1 MVYLSNQQ
9 QFLWSVLL
17 LTIEMTS
24 KCSKT
29 TSCRRVVSLQSFEH
43 FDVISMV
50 NKSTD
55 HVVVRLFFY
64 HNIDSFDVY
73 FNCNFLENAHPK
85 KRKTNCATITSFPW
99 SVLLSNMALNQFNQ
113 RGRNDSVIVKTLIEY
128 RNDVKIFKTR
138 VEPLAAGEWFH
149 YKVLNMV
156 FKNCTG
162 EKNGNI
168 LTLHLCHH

>member
-9 QFLWSVLL
+9 QFPWSVLL

-55 HVVVRLFFY
+55 HG
-64 HNIDSFDVY
+64 
-73 FNCNFLENAHPK
+73 K
-85 KRKTNCATITSFPW
+85 
-99 SVLLSNMALNQFNQ
+99 LLSVCFFTTTLAVLTSISIAIFWKMCAQKREKQIAPPSHHFRGLYSYRTWLSTNQ

-156 FKNCTG
+156 FKNCIG
-162 EKNGNI
+162 KKNGSI